1 MATPE
6 PGELVRIAAG
16 GPPLD
21 GIVFDVPSHTK
32 VIVAVVDR
40 TKGPVFR
47 TVDPSTVTAR
57 EAPGSQDAP
66 LRALIRRTPLPNRSS
81 GRGGESGGT
90 GGAAGFK
97 RGAAHRATGR

>member
-1 MATPE
+1 MR
-6 PGELVRIAAG
+6 VAAG

-21 GIVFDVPSHTK
+21 GIVFDVPSQNK

-40 TKGPVFR
+40 AKGPVFR
-47 TVDPSTVTAR
+47 TVDPSAISAR
-57 EAPGSQDAP
+57 EEPGNQDAP

-90 GGAAGFK
+90 GRAAGFK